1 MSFIS
6 ALYVRVIQFSVV
18 YEYGVDFWRVGDRR
32 MKSVRE
38 EGSKEMN
45 RVETIDQIF
54 FHLGPIVDSN
64 DRPVSAD
71 QSRRLIHDDT
81 ILQ

>member
-1 MSFIS
+1 
-6 ALYVRVIQFSVV
+6 
-18 YEYGVDFWRVGDRR
+18 
-32 MKSVRE
+32 MKNIRE

-54 FHLGPIVDSN
+54 YHLGAIVHCN

-71 QSRRLIHDDT
+71 Q
-81 ILQ
+81 

>member
-1 MSFIS
+1 
-6 ALYVRVIQFSVV
+6 
-18 YEYGVDFWRVGDRR
+18 
-32 MKSVRE
+32 
-38 EGSKEMN
+38 MN

-54 FHLGPIVDSN
+54 FHLGAILDSN

-71 QSRRLIHDDT
+71 QSLGQIRDDT